1 MLNFARMRNL
11 FVLLLIAILLTACNN
26 GNDNKMSAL
35 YGEIDSVIAANE
47 HNVNT
52 READIASLKRKWSVA
67 DGRQKYDY
75 ADSIYERYS
84 SYINDSAVAWALRS
98 GMAAKAVGD
107 SVAVAKS
114 TLNLVAQYAK
124 TGYYTEAAGYFNS
137 LHVESLPDDLRPIYY
152 NVGSDLYGNSGYSA
166 DDPFTKQKY
175 WKRSEELRDSLYAI
189 VPHNSAL
196 YFRNRVQELVN
207 DKKAGEALKVSDL
220 WAKTV
225 GQGTHDFAIMAYYRS
240 EAYRIGGDTLSQK
253 EWLAKS
259 AIADISNTVMD
270 QASLW
275 MLADIIY
282 REGDIDRAYRY
293 MDFSWQCV
301 SRFSAHKRAWD
312 VTPILTV
319 IDKSFQQKTQ
329 SANRRLTVLIV
340 LIVLFSL
347 TVLGMLIYVQKKRHE
362 LGEAQEAL
370 AESNRQLRATIEK
383 LHKTN
388 AELHESDRVKD
399 KYIGQF
405 FSMCSSYIEKLSSF
419 RAKVRRKLKAGQKK
433 ELMEM
438 TDPDVTQAE
447 EHKAL
452 MNNFDDIFLSLY
464 PSFVDEFNAL
474 LKPGCSVRPTGKERM
489 NATLRIFALI
499 RLGITESS
507 RIAEI
512 LGYSPNSIYNYR
524 TRAKNMAACPRDEFE
539 ERVKAVKVL

>member
-1 MLNFARMRNL
+1 MKNL
-11 FVLLLIAILLTACNN
+11 YAALLITIMLVACTN

-35 YGEIDSVIAANE
+35 YGQIDSVIAANE
-47 HNVNT
+47 KNIDN
-52 READIASLKRKWSVA
+52 READIALLKRMWSSA
-67 DGRQKYDY
+67 YGRRKYVL
-75 ADSIYERYS
+75 ADSIYQRYS
-84 SYINDSAVAWALRS
+84 AYVNDSAVAWAIRS
-98 GMAAKAVGD
+98 GKIAKALGD
-107 SVAVAKS
+107 SAALAKS
-114 TLNLVAQYAK
+114 TLNLVTQYAK
-124 TGYYTEAAGYFNS
+124 SGYYTEANGYFNMI
-137 LHVESLPDDLRPIYY
+137 HVSALPADIRVQYY

-166 DDPFTKQKY
+166 DDPYTKQIY

-189 VPHNSAL
+189 VPHNSTL
-196 YFRNRVQELVN
+196 YLQNRVQELVN
-207 DKKAGEALKVSDL
+207 NKMADEALRESNKWMKLVK
-220 WAKTV
+220 A
-225 GQGTHDFAIMAYYRS
+225 GTHDYAIMAYYRS
-240 EAYRIGGDTLSQK
+240 EVYHTARDTMRQK

-275 MLADIIY
+275 MLAAIIY
-282 REGDIDRAYRY
+282 NEGDIDRAYRY

-301 SRFSAHKRAWD
+301 SHFSAHKRAWD

-319 IDKSFQQKTQ
+319 INSSFQQKTQ
-329 SANRRLTVLIV
+329 SANRRLTVLIILV
-340 LIVLFSL
+340 VLFSL
-347 TVLGMLIYVQKKRHE
+347 TVLCMLIYLQKKHHE
-362 LGEAQEAL
+362 LSEAQKAL

-388 AELHESDRVKD
+388 AQLHESDRVKD

-405 FSMCSSYIEKLSSF
+405 FSMCSSYIDKLNNF
-419 RAKVRRKLKAGQKK
+419 RAKVRRKLKAGQKQ
-433 ELMEM
+433 EVMDM
-438 TDPDVTQAE
+438 TDPDVMEAE

-474 LKPGCSVRPTGKERM
+474 LKPGCSVRPVGKERM

-512 LGYSPNSIYNYR
+512 LGYSPNSVYNYR
-524 TRAKNMAACPRDEFE
+524 ARAKNMAACQRNEFE
-539 ERVKAVKVL
+539 DRVKAVTL